1 MLINGKTD
9 SQLSVMDRGL
19 QYRDG
24 VFETIA
30 VTEGRP
36 CLWNLHLERLL
47 EACQRLGIPAPDA
60 SLLLD
65 EAQCVIASTDSGV
78 LKIII
83 TRGSGGRGYRPPD
96 NVTPSRILTCSPVP
110 EFPEDTQQQ
119 GVAIRTCSSRLGRN
133 FSLAGIKHLNRL
145 EQVLASMEWSDPLI
159 SEGLMLDEY
168 DRVIEGTK
176 SNLFI
181 VNEGVLRTPDL
192 TQCGVSGVMRALVI
206 NIAKSMGI
214 SVVVSDITMHDLR
227 MADGIFL
234 TNSLIGIWPVRELDG
249 QGLNIKAVDKQLIET
264 VMEQGFHH
272 D

>member
-19 QYRDG
+19 QYGDG

-30 VTEGRP
+30 VTEGRC
-36 CLWNLHLERLL
+36 CLWGFHIERLI
-47 EACQRLGIPAPDA
+47 EGCQRLGMPAPDA

-65 EAQCVIASTDSGV
+65 EAQRAIASADTGV

-96 NVTPSRILTCSPVP
+96 DVSLNRILICSPVP
-110 EFPEDTQQQ
+110 CFPDDAQQQ
-119 GVAIRTCSSRLGRN
+119 GVAIQTCSTRLGRN
-133 FSLAGIKHLNRL
+133 ASLAGIKHLNRL

-159 SEGLMLDEY
+159 SEGLMLDES

-181 VNEGVLRTPDL
+181 VKEGVLRTPDL

-206 NIAKSMGI
+206 DIAKSMDI

-227 MADGIFL
+227 MADGLFL

-249 QGLNIKAVDKQLIET
+249 QVVDIKAVDKQLIEA